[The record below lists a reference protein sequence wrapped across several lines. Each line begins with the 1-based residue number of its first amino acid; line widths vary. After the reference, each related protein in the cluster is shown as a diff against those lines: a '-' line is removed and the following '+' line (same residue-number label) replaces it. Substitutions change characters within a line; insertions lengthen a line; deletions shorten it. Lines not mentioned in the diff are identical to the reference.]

1 MATWKKYTG
10 SGLTNGSHAAYH
22 AELCHLI
29 EEAGAETLHLETLFP
44 LYQGEVG
51 TEQALIKK
59 IAASVYSAD
68 VQAQN
73 ERCDRWIRAILNIIK
88 ACLQAPED
96 SETYKNA
103 LPLKGI
109 AGTYNGINQHE
120 QSAQI
125 SETKGIVAALQAE
138 GNAAALEAMGL
149 AKPVESLAA
158 DNLRF
163 EELIRLR
170 NREDASFMKDYGTLT
185 ASKQRVN
192 VDKLYEQVVTIVNAF
207 NVVTPDAKIEEFI
220 IEATATANH
229 YANVAAQGGTKK
241 PDLDPDAS
249 TDTTPTPN
257 PNPDGDGD
265 SESPDE
271 I

>member
-1 MATWKKYTG
+1 MANLRKFTG
-10 SGLTNGSHAAYH
+10 SALTNGAHAAYH

-29 EEAGAETLHLETLFP
+29 EEAGAEKLHVESLHP
-44 LYQGEVG
+44 LYKEAVG

-59 IAASVYSAD
+59 ITTSAYSTD

-73 ERCDRWIRAILNIIK
+73 DRCDRWIRSIQNVIK
-88 ACLQAPED
+88 ACLQAPTD
-96 SETYKNA
+96 SEMYTSA
-103 LPLKGI
+103 ISLKGI
-109 AGTYNGINQHE
+109 LSTYKEIVAHE

-125 SETKGIVAALQAE
+125 SETKGMVTALQAE
-138 GNAAALEAMGL
+138 NHADALETLGL
-149 AKPVESLAA
+149 TKAVASLAA

-170 NREDASFMKDYGTLT
+170 NREDASQLKEFGGMT
-185 ASKQRVN
+185 ATKQRVV
-192 VDKLYEQVVTIVNAF
+192 VDKLYEQIVAIVNAF
-207 NVVTPDAKIEEFI
+207 NVVTPDAKIDEFI
-220 IEATATANH
+220 IEATATANY

-241 PDLDPDAS
+241 PDLDP
-249 TDTTPTPN
+249 TPD
-257 PNPDGDGD
+257 PDEGD

>member
-1 MATWKKYTG
+1 MANLRKFTG
-10 SGLTNGSHAAYH
+10 SALTNGAHAAYH

-29 EEAGAETLHLETLFP
+29 EEAGAEKLHVESLHP
-44 LYQGEVG
+44 LYKEAVG

-59 IAASVYSAD
+59 ITTSAYSTD

-73 ERCDRWIRAILNIIK
+73 DRCDRWIRSIQNVIK
-88 ACLQAPED
+88 ACLQAPTD
-96 SETYKNA
+96 SEMYTSA
-103 LPLKGI
+103 ISLKGI
-109 AGTYNGINQHE
+109 LSTYKEIVAHE

-125 SETKGIVAALQAE
+125 SETKGMVTALQAE
-138 GNAAALEAMGL
+138 NHADALETLGL
-149 AKPVESLAA
+149 TKAVASLAA

-170 NREDASFMKDYGTLT
+170 NREDASQLKEFGGMT
-185 ASKQRVN
+185 ATKQRVV
-192 VDKLYEQVVTIVNAF
+192 VDKLYEQIVAIVNAF
-207 NVVTPDAKIEEFI
+207 NVVTPDAKIDEFI
-220 IEATATANH
+220 IEATATANY

-241 PDLDPDAS
+241 PDLDPD
-249 TDTTPTPN
+249 PTPD
-257 PNPDGDGD
+257 PDEEEGD

>member
-1 MATWKKYTG
+1 MNTWKKYTG
-10 SGLTNGSHAAYH
+10 SKLANGTHAAYH

-29 EEAGAETLHLETLFP
+29 EEAGAEKLHVESLHP
-44 LYQGEVG
+44 LYKEAIA

-59 IAASVYSAD
+59 IAASAYSAD

-73 ERCDRWIRAILNIIK
+73 ERCDRWIRSIQNVLK
-88 ACLQAPED
+88 ACLQAPTD
-96 SETYKNA
+96 SETYTSA
-103 LPLKGI
+103 LPFKGI
-109 AGTYNGINQHE
+109 ISTYKGIMAHE

-125 SETKGIVAALQAE
+125 SETKGMVTVLQAE
-138 GNAAALEAMGL
+138 NHADALNALGL
-149 AKPVESLAA
+149 TKAVASLAA

-170 NREDASFMKDYGTLT
+170 NREDASFMKDFGGLT
-185 ASKQRVN
+185 ASKQRTE
-192 VDKLYEQVVTIVNAF
+192 VDKLYEQIVTTVNAF
-207 NVVTPDAKIEEFI
+207 NVVTPDAKIDEFI

-241 PDLDPDAS
+241 PDLDPDP
-249 TDTTPTPN
+249 TPTPD
-257 PNPDGDGD
+257 PDPDGGGD